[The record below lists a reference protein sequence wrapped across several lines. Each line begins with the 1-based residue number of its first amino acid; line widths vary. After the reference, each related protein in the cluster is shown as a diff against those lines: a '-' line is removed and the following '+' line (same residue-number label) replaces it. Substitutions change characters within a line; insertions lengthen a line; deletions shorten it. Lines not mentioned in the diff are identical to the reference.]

1 MGGTLKGQHLV
12 RTTLSGLALLVLMNF
27 IVAQAT
33 ALELDSAVDTAG
45 PDKSLEAASEQPL
58 QQITVQQHEL
68 MAIQASQ
75 LERQQPQFHQQ
86 SRRARA
92 GALS

>member
-1 MGGTLKGQHLV
+1 MGSALKEQYLV
-12 RTTLSGLALLVLMNF
+12 RPTLSGLALLVLMNF
-27 IVAQAT
+27 MVAQAT
-33 ALELDSAVDTAG
+33 AFEFDSAVDAAE
-45 PDKSLEAASEQPL
+45 PDKSLEAASVQPL

-75 LERQQPQFHQQ
+75 LERQQPQIHEQ